1 MLHCENKAK
10 LVIGKYRRTGT
21 VRPEGGGRGG
31 VPLLYFTRYF
41 KTYLWF
47 SSSDAF
53 YSIHLGG
60 LASAG
65 CCYVRTKCQI
75 ARARWSGRS
84 RRALSTW
91 RSRRS
96 RKALSTIVSSW
107 SRKALCTIVSWWSG
121 RILGTIVSWRS
132 YGTWN
137 VGCVDNLD
145 DSRKAVNG
153 RPSFQIIQLAKHTSE

>member
-75 ARARWSGRS
+75 ARARWPGRS
-84 RRALSTW
+84 RRALGTW
-91 RSRRS
+91 WSMRS
-96 RKALSTIVSSW
+96 RKALATIV
-107 SRKALCTIVSWWSG
+107 TWWSYWTWSLAYNTYVG
-121 RILGTIVSWRS
+121 YLIKRKEIKRKLSIILEWEMGDTVAYYLVQR
-132 YGTWN
+132 T
-137 VGCVDNLD
+137 
-145 DSRKAVNG
+145 
-153 RPSFQIIQLAKHTSE
+153 PEQ